1 MSDGGFHEA
10 QMNNMEMTSVSNGVE
25 GAQRFYYLCLYIY

>member
-10 QMNNMEMTSVSNGVE
+10 QMNNMEMTSVSDEKLIQCWLKLGKSVM
-25 GAQRFYYLCLYIY
+25 R